1 MWKKI
6 EKNIYKRG
14 PYSFLVRLMVNGK
27 KVDETLDSLEDAR
40 IYRDK
45 HLHSAALD
53 IHESAII
60 ESRIKKRSAKN
71 YTLADAIKDYKK
83 EKSEK
88 KKGWATEGSRLNL
101 ILRLPIAKEPLYMIH
116 RDTILSCLSDIR
128 SGIGQRIKGVKKR
141 AVSEATVKRYYNL
154 LRHIFQIA
162 KDEWKKI
169 DANPFNE
176 LAASERP
183 KDGKPRDRRFQGDEY
198 QKLKEKLT
206 GDARVALDV
215 FVESAM
221 RKAELLAMDWKYI
234 KFKGKFGS
242 AHLPETKSSE
252 ARTIPLSSIA
262 TAALKSLMPGR
273 VKPTSG
279 KVFKISSNALRY
291 QWRKARVAIGAPD
304 LRIHDLRHEATSRLF
319 EDKGFNVISDGAQ
332 EPANA
337 QEVHPFRPKSACEET
352 GLIATSRLPFYCRLP
367 VS

>member
-53 IHESAII
+53 VHESAII
-60 ESRIKKRSAKN
+60 ESRIKKRTAKN
-71 YTLADAIKDYKK
+71 YTLTDAIKDYRK

-88 KKGWATEGSRLNL
+88 KKGWAAEGTRLNL
-101 ILRLPIAKEPLYMIH
+101 ILRLPISKEPLYMIH
-116 RDTILSCLSDIR
+116 RDVILSCLSDIR
-128 SGIGQRIKGVKKR
+128 SGKGQKIKGVKARK
-141 AVSEATVKRYYNL
+141 VCETTVKRYYNL
-154 LRHIFQIA
+154 LRHIFQIS

-169 DANPFNE
+169 DVNPFDE

-183 KDGKPRDRRFQGDEY
+183 KDGKPRDRRFRGNEY
-198 QKLKEKLT
+198 SLMKEKLT
-206 GDARVALDV
+206 GEVRVALVV

-221 RKAELLAMDWKYI
+221 RNGELLALDWKHI
-234 KFKGKFGS
+234 KFKGRFGS
-242 AHLPETKSSE
+242 AHLPETKTSE

-262 TAALKSLMPGR
+262 SAELKSLMPGR
-273 VKPTSG
+273 VKPVSG

-319 EDKGFNVISDGAQ
+319 EDKGFNVMEAAAVTG
-332 EPANA
+332 
-337 QEVHPFRPKSACEET
+337 HKSLQMLKRYTHLNPTQLAKKL
-352 GLIATSRLPFYCRLP
+352 G
-367 VS
+367 